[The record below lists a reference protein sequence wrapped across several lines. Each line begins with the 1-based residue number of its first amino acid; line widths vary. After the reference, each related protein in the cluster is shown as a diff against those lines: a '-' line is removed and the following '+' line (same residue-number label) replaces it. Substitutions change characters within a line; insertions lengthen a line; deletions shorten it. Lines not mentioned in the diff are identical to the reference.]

1 MAFIDPSKEYLI
13 KFWNHLYVEMLSNPD
28 DNRTDV
34 QFCKDVD
41 ISRDTLWKWKC
52 KYRLEIFTEVQKRR
66 NQYIQNFR
74 NILQRALAKK
84 VESGDTNAIK
94 LGFQIIG
101 DLVEKSEHRFDGMQ
115 RTDKEKRIEALLT
128 HLKNKQEGW
137 VRAEDSARNLSEGN
151 SERNGPIPGDS
162 TNPSGI

>member
-1 MAFIDPSKEYLI
+1 MAFINPDQEYLI

-28 DNRTDV
+28 DHRTDV

-52 KYRLEIFTEVQKRR
+52 KYRLAIYHEVQKRR

-115 RTDKEKRIEALLT
+115 KTDKEKRIEALLT
-128 HLKNKQEGW
+128 QLKSKQEGW
-137 VRAEDSARNLSEGN
+137 ARAEDSAKDLPNVN
-151 SERNGPIPGDS
+151 SERNGPIPGDGTTQAGS
-162 TNPSGI
+162 